1 MVYLYNGI
9 LLLLLLLS
17 HFSHVRFCVTPQT
30 AAHQAPR
37 PWDYPGKNTGV
48 GQWNTAMPY
57 KNEMLFVA
65 TGMLDLDIITLS
77 EVSQTKTS
85 IISYCLHVE
94 SKNELIY
101 KTKRSSQTPKTNLRS
116 PQVKGRYGK
125 GEIRMLGLIYTHQY
139 I

>member
-1 MVYLYNGI
+1 MEYYYAI
-9 LLLLLLLS
+9 KK
-17 HFSHVRFCVTPQT
+17 
-30 AAHQAPR
+30 
-37 PWDYPGKNTGV
+37 D
-48 GQWNTAMPY
+48 
-57 KNEMLFVA
+57 EMLFVA

-116 PQVKGRYGK
+116 P
-125 GEIRMLGLIYTHQY
+125 
-139 I
+139 

>member
-1 MVYLYNGI
+1 MWYICTMEYYYAI
-9 LLLLLLLS
+9 
-17 HFSHVRFCVTPQT
+17 R
-30 AAHQAPR
+30 
-37 PWDYPGKNTGV
+37 
-48 GQWNTAMPY
+48 

-101 KTKRSSQTPKTNLRS
+101 KTERDSQT
-116 PQVKGRYGK
+116 
-125 GEIRMLGLIYTHQY
+125 
-139 I
+139 